1 MNKIFLMNVSIL
13 KRGKEEIFENEGIEI
28 LFEVLNGKGKND
40 EQLKLN
46 IIQCIGNVAEE
57 HRARKLLRTG
67 SYLNIIRN
75 FEHSDNELIKEQAK
89 ITEEIILWEP

>member
-1 MNKIFLMNVSIL
+1 MNVSIL
-13 KRGKEEIFENEGIEI
+13 KRGKEEIFENEGIET
-28 LFEVLNGKGKND
+28 LFSLLNGVGKND
-40 EQLKLN
+40 QQLILD

-67 SYLNIIRN
+67 NYLDIIKGYK
-75 FEHSDNELIKEQAK
+75 ESGNELIKEQAG